1 MISWREKANLFRG
14 LLTGDTAYAGP
25 FQVAIDLTRRC
36 NLTCLHCRYHSCLSE
51 YPSPVQAPV
60 SDIDPALLT
69 RVLGELKDLG
79 ARDLNFAGEGEP
91 LLYPHVRDAVTL
103 AKRAGLHVNLI
114 TNGTLLT
121 EDLVEFLV
129 DVRLDLLTVS
139 LWASSEAEYAALY
152 PGTRPEIFGQVLA
165 ALQRVT
171 DVKARRKSRRPYLRL
186 HRPISRGNF
195 RSIGTALERAC
206 ETSCDQ
212 FTVTPVHSL
221 KGDVSS
227 YKLPAEEEAEVRQTL
242 LGMSAR
248 MRRLGLR
255 HNIDAALE
263 LYRVGD
269 AVWKTVPCYVG
280 WVHSRVRVDGTV
292 FTCGRCDLPMGN
304 LTERSFREIW
314 NGERYLAFRRSV
326 STREGLERMKAHC
339 LCGYCCHIRG
349 NVQIHNIFRWWAPVA
364 AAVRARSAPRLP
376 G

>member
-1 MISWREKANLFRG
+1 M
-14 LLTGDTAYAGP
+14 
-25 FQVAIDLTRRC
+25 
-36 NLTCLHCRYHSCLSE
+36 
-51 YPSPVQAPV
+51 
-60 SDIDPALLT
+60 
-69 RVLGELKDLG
+69 
-79 ARDLNFAGEGEP
+79 
-91 LLYPHVRDAVTL
+91 LYPHFREAVAA

-121 EDLVEFLV
+121 EDLIECLI
-129 DVRLDLLTVS
+129 DARLDLLTVS
-139 LWASSEAEYAALY
+139 LWASSEEEYAALY
-152 PGTRPEIFGQVLA
+152 PGTRAEIFGQVLA

-171 DVKARRKSRRPYLRL
+171 DVKARMRSRRPYLRL
-186 HRPISRGNF
+186 HRPISRDNF
-195 RSIGTALERAC
+195 RSIDQALDLAC

-212 FTVTPVHSL
+212 FTVAPVHSL

-227 YKLPAEEEAEVRQTL
+227 YMLSAEEEAEVRQTL
-242 LGMSAR
+242 LGMRAR

-304 LTERSFREIW
+304 LTERSFRDIW
-314 NGERYLAFRRSV
+314 NGERYRAFRRSV
-326 STREGLERMKAHC
+326 STREGLEGMKAHC
-339 LCGYCCHIRG
+339 MCGYCCHIRG
-349 NVQIHNIFRWWAPVA
+349 NVQIHNVFRWWAPVV
-364 AAVRARSAPRLP
+364 AAVRSRGNRRIQ